1 MSLLICS
8 DDEYGDYCKECGS
21 TNIGET
27 SIEEWE
33 TLQKESQQQIRKNYG
48 KNKGSKGFRRTKEH

>member
-33 TLQKESQQQIRKNYG
+33 ILQKEFNQQTHKNYG
-48 KNKGSKGFRRTKEH
+48 KNKRSKGFRRNKD